1 MKKSY
6 GKRMLTGLL
15 TMIMIVQV
23 VFSAFVNDVQTVWA
37 AESNTE
43 KNYYYISDLN
53 YEAGKDMSYAGYGE
67 IKKDQNI
74 DGGTISL
81 LIDGERVYFNKGM
94 GAHAASQ
101 LTYDISKYS
110 KDYTRFVA
118 KIGVDASRADNN
130 GEVKFTIFSSKD
142 GKAWTELQKT
152 EAINSGQD
160 AIDVDVNIEGCKYLR
175 LVADSNGTN
184 ASDHSV
190 YADARI
196 VKKNYDLSSEIYK
209 NVKKVSEYDAIL
221 SKNSVEDNYSKHLD
235 DVLKR
240 EFVNRMGYWTI
251 QNSIK
256 YDETGNVKA
265 AIDWIL
271 TDKEALKL
279 FIEAG
284 NVGNSSKCL
293 TALSGLY
300 NKNKDILLDSGDG
313 LVYKKM
319 LIALAVAYSADAIV
333 SPLSFNSPAASYDVL
348 ERYQIMKEFYDK
360 DQIEN
365 KEQFKSYSMELI
377 RYVMNDSIA
386 NNEAKW
392 LREYAQHRYPDK
404 LNDRVNPYKY
414 MGYQSPSYTQDFLY
428 AQENYNKYN
437 EKYLLGQYKIPYG
450 LNEDGSKTKR
460 TWMVMETGGICWNIS
475 RLGQNLNKVHGIP
488 AVGVYQPG
496 HEAYLT
502 YSQNKDGKGLWNIG
516 NNISGWGSSCTTW
529 YGGNATRLLFN
540 WNNKYFTTKIING
553 NQRGNNAG
561 YQLLGQA
568 ALNDYE
574 KYSKSFYY
582 NLIANSYADVN
593 EKEKIYNEALKAFRL
608 NLDSFDGL
616 LNTYKE
622 LRKPSAEWKVL
633 AKKVIDTYTYY
644 PMAMVD
650 LLKVIES
657 NLDENDVVEIDILK
671 TAALNKA
678 LQATEENCL
687 QPGATKEIARDLLGT
702 SKVDL
707 ASFSFDGENAGK
719 IVLNSKYDD
728 YNFQVQYSLDNGTSW
743 KATQDHVITLSTEEL
758 AKISVQNDIQVKIS
772 GAAEVFT
779 IDILEGEK
787 IDSAKLTIND
797 EEDIFVATD
806 KKLEN
811 LEYSVD
817 GGTSWKDYTSDIH
830 FSGDQIVKVRYKS
843 YERYL
848 HGETKEFTFKK
859 DTSPETNRYISINH
873 IGFVSAGT
881 SQGELEAE
889 HMIDANPFTEWH
901 TKYGQ
906 VADDKSYIISLDKV
920 RFLSQIAY
928 DSKASQVNGRM
939 KEAKVYVSLDGKE
952 WILAG
957 EGKDL
962 ENNDKRKTI
971 TLQESMPAKYV
982 KIEAVHTYGNDEGQ
996 DKYVSGINFSYYED
1010 LTKEY
1015 KEPYI
1020 EYSSI
1025 ELTN

>member
-1 MKKSY
+1 
-6 GKRMLTGLL
+6 
-15 TMIMIVQV
+15 
-23 VFSAFVNDVQTVWA
+23 
-37 AESNTE
+37 
-43 KNYYYISDLN
+43 
-53 YEAGKDMSYAGYGE
+53 
-67 IKKDQNI
+67 
-74 DGGTISL
+74 
-81 LIDGERVYFNKGM
+81 
-94 GAHAASQ
+94 
-101 LTYDISKYS
+101 
-110 KDYTRFVA
+110 
-118 KIGVDASRADNN
+118 
-130 GEVKFTIFSSKD
+130 
-142 GKAWTELQKT
+142 
-152 EAINSGQD
+152 
-160 AIDVDVNIEGCKYLR
+160 
-175 LVADSNGTN
+175 
-184 ASDHSV
+184 
-190 YADARI
+190 
-196 VKKNYDLSSEIYK
+196 
-209 NVKKVSEYDAIL
+209 
-221 SKNSVEDNYSKHLD
+221 
-235 DVLKR
+235 
-240 EFVNRMGYWTI
+240 
-251 QNSIK
+251 
-256 YDETGNVKA
+256 
-265 AIDWIL
+265 
-271 TDKEALKL
+271 
-279 FIEAG
+279 
-284 NVGNSSKCL
+284 
-293 TALSGLY
+293 
-300 NKNKDILLDSGDG
+300 
-313 LVYKKM
+313 
-319 LIALAVAYSADAIV
+319 
-333 SPLSFNSPAASYDVL
+333 
-348 ERYQIMKEFYDK
+348 
-360 DQIEN
+360 
-365 KEQFKSYSMELI
+365 MELI

-743 KATQDHVITLSTEEL
+743 KATQEPCYHTL
-758 AKISVQNDIQVKIS
+758 
-772 GAAEVFT
+772 
-779 IDILEGEK
+779 
-787 IDSAKLTIND
+787 
-797 EEDIFVATD
+797 
-806 KKLEN
+806 
-811 LEYSVD
+811 Y
-817 GGTSWKDYTSDIH
+817 
-830 FSGDQIVKVRYKS
+830 R
-843 YERYL
+843 R
-848 HGETKEFTFKK
+848 
-859 DTSPETNRYISINH
+859 
-873 IGFVSAGT
+873 IG
-881 SQGELEAE
+881 
-889 HMIDANPFTEWH
+889 
-901 TKYGQ
+901 
-906 VADDKSYIISLDKV
+906 
-920 RFLSQIAY
+920 
-928 DSKASQVNGRM
+928 
-939 KEAKVYVSLDGKE
+939 
-952 WILAG
+952 
-957 EGKDL
+957 
-962 ENNDKRKTI
+962 
-971 TLQESMPAKYV
+971 
-982 KIEAVHTYGNDEGQ
+982 
-996 DKYVSGINFSYYED
+996 
-1010 LTKEY
+1010 
-1015 KEPYI
+1015 
-1020 EYSSI
+1020 
-1025 ELTN
+1025 